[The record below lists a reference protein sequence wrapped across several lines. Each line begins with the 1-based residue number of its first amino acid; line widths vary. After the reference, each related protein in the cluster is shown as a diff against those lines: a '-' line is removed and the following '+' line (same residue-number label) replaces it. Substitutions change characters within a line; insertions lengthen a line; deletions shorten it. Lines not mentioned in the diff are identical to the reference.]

1 MQPEERDTKTS
12 GGSFRFLNVCA
23 ALGAIALIV
32 YVLITA
38 RALLLPLAVAMVIWY
53 LVISLKRNFEALGRW
68 KIAIPSWLAMSLAV
82 FTVFLLVYLFYVLF
96 SSSVN
101 DLIAAAPRYQ
111 ERFNQLITDVTKLL
125 GVKSDDAFQQ
135 LMNKISLPNLVGRV
149 AGAVTGL
156 ASDVGLILVYVMF
169 LLLEY
174 RTFSVKIEAAAS
186 GESQRANIRGLLGE
200 IGTDINTY
208 MRIKTWLSILTG
220 VLSYLV
226 MVSVGLDFAA
236 FWAVLIFL
244 LNYIP
249 TVGSILGVLFPALMM
264 IVQFHSWPLIIGVV
278 AILFAIQIVVG
289 NVLEPRLM
297 GKSLNLS
304 SFVIILSLALWATIW
319 GVVGAFLC
327 VPIMVI
333 LTIILA
339 KFQATRPIAILLSAS
354 GRVGQPWQA
363 VPKNTDRP
371 A

>member
-1 MQPEERDTKTS
+1 MKPEELETAPR
-12 GGSFRFLNVCA
+12 GGSLSFLNVCA
-23 ALGAIALIV
+23 ALGIIALVV

-53 LVISLKRNFEALGRW
+53 LVISLKRNFESLAKFVVPLPSA
-68 KIAIPSWLAMSLAV
+68 IAMTLAV
-82 FTVFLLVYLFYVLF
+82 FTVLLLVYLFYILV

-111 ERFNQLITDVTKLL
+111 TRFNELIQQITELL
-125 GVKSDDAFQQ
+125 GVKSDVAFQN
-135 LMNKISLPNLVGRV
+135 LMNKISLTSLISRV

-174 RTFSVKIEAAAS
+174 RLFSLKIEASARS
-186 GESQRANIRGLLGE
+186 DQQRENIRGLLTE

-226 MVSVGLDFAA
+226 MAAVGLDFAA

-249 TVGSILGVLFPALMM
+249 TVGSILGVLFPALLM
-264 IVQFHSWPLIIGVV
+264 IVQFTSWPLIIGVV

-289 NVLEPRLM
+289 NVLEPRMM

-304 SFVIILSLALWATIW
+304 SLVIILSLALWATIW
-319 GVVGAFLC
+319 GIVGAFLC

-339 KFQATRPIAILLSAS
+339 KFEATRPIAILLSAN
-354 GRVGQPWQA
+354 GRVGAPWRA
-363 VPKNTDRP
+363 R
-371 A
+371 AE